1 VIVRYFSRRGLSLVE
16 ALIAAVIIG
25 VSAISI
31 LELIRSGTA
40 SLEVT
45 EAEAAARQLGADVL
59 RRVCGP
65 RLGPDTGT
73 TEKLTKLLATPARWS
88 HVLEGDPALA
98 HGFPT
103 EKLKSLLD
111 SADVRLALEIQPAK
125 QPALNGAPHVK
136 TVVVTVFYTDRN
148 ARSKK
153 VNFARLVE
161 E

>member
-1 VIVRYFSRRGLSLVE
+1 MVE
-16 ALIAAVIIG
+16 ALIAAMIIG
-25 VSAISI
+25 VSALSI

-65 RLGPDTGT
+65 RLGRETGIT
-73 TEKLTKLLATPARWS
+73 DKLVPLLAKPARWNQ
-88 HVLEGDPALA
+88 VLEGDPALA

-103 EKLKSLLD
+103 AELKSLLD
-111 SADVRLALEIQPAK
+111 SADVRLSLDIQPAK
-125 QPALNGAPHVK
+125 HAALNGAPGVK
-136 TVVVTVFYTDRN
+136 TVVVTVHYTDRN
-148 ARSKK
+148 ARNKK
-153 VNFARLVE
+153 VNLARLVE